1 MSNYLV
7 TGAFGFIGSHFVNK
21 MLNENHRIIG
31 VDSMSTDSDFSLKQE
46 RLHFLNASRYLEYRS
61 KIQKFI
67 FVGLDLSYSS
77 CIEKL
82 GQLNEETKID
92 AVIHL
97 AGSAGVRR
105 SNEEPAKY
113 IHNNVMSTVNC
124 LEFCRKFSI
133 PKLVLASTSSI
144 YSGAKMIP
152 FMEHD
157 QIGNMLSVYAESKK
171 MAEDVC
177 STYHRFHGI
186 DVSILRFFTVYGEK
200 GRPDMSVSKFIE
212 CISNNKELVM
222 YGDGSQ
228 SRDYTHVQDICEGIQ
243 KALIPVGCEIFN
255 LGKDEPVS
263 VKDIISKL
271 EGIIGK
277 KAIVRSE
284 PRHSSDIDCTNADI
298 SKAKRL
304 LEWEP
309 KISIDAGLKRVWE
322 YTQ

>member
-1 MSNYLV
+1 
-7 TGAFGFIGSHFVNK
+7 
-21 MLNENHRIIG
+21 MLKENHKVIG
-31 VDSMSTDSDFSLKQE
+31 IDSMSTESDFSLKQE
-46 RLHFLNASRYLEYRS
+46 RLHFLNNAVKYLDNSNKNPRD
-61 KIQKFI
+61 FM
-67 FVGLDLSYSS
+67 FMGLDLSETSS
-77 CIEKL
+77 IDKLGELNEKL
-82 GQLNEETKID
+82 KVD

-105 SNEEPAKY
+105 SNEEPGKY
-113 IHNNVMSTVNC
+113 IRNNVMSTVNC
-124 LEFCRKFSI
+124 LEFCRKFSV
-133 PKLVLASTSSI
+133 PKFVLASTSSI

-157 QIGNMLSVYAESKK
+157 KIGNMLSVYAESKK
-171 MAEDVC
+171 MAEEVG
-177 STYHRFHGI
+177 SVYHRFHGI

-243 KALIPVGCEIFN
+243 KSLISVGYEIFN
-255 LGKDEPVS
+255 LGRDEPVS
-263 VKDIISKL
+263 VKEIIEKL
-271 EGIIGK
+271 ENIIGK
-277 KAIVRSE
+277 KASIRSE

-298 SKAKRL
+298 SKAKRIL
-304 LEWEP
+304 DWTP

-322 YTQ
+322 YHER

>member
-21 MLNENHRIIG
+21 MLKENHRIIG
-31 VDSMSTDSDFSLKQE
+31 IDSMSTESDFSLKQE
-46 RLHFLNASRYLEYRS
+46 RLHFLNNAVKYIDNSNKNPRD
-61 KIQKFI
+61 FM
-67 FVGLDLSYSS
+67 FMGLDLSETSS
-77 CIEKL
+77 IDKL
-82 GQLNEETKID
+82 GQLNEKMKVD

-105 SNEEPAKY
+105 SNEEPGKY
-113 IHNNVMSTVNC
+113 IRNNVMSTVNC
-124 LEFCRKFSI
+124 LEFCRKFSV

-212 CISNNKELVM
+212 CISNNK
-222 YGDGSQ
+222 
-228 SRDYTHVQDICEGIQ
+228 
-243 KALIPVGCEIFN
+243 N
-255 LGKDEPVS
+255 
-263 VKDIISKL
+263 
-271 EGIIGK
+271 
-277 KAIVRSE
+277 
-284 PRHSSDIDCTNADI
+284 
-298 SKAKRL
+298 
-304 LEWEP
+304 W
-309 KISIDAGLKRVWE
+309 
-322 YTQ
+322 